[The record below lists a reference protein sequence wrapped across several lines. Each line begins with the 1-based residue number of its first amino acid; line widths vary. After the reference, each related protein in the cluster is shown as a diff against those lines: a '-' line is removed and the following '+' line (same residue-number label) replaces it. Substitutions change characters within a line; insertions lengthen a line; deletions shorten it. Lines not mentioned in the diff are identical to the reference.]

1 MKNHFNE
8 ILLRD
13 KIYFFRKRKKRYFQ
27 FYQLSIRMVFFFE
40 TKNILFISLL
50 FICKQV
56 KKHDFLVRVYITHTY
71 IYISTGRS
79 SFTYANIRDHDQ
91 PGFVPA
97 LLFSLIQRSNLS
109 YPIES
114 DSICAMLAN
123 IVTRFL
129 ILISCFP

>member
-1 MKNHFNE
+1 MKYYWETKYIFLENEKKDTFNF
-8 ILLRD
+8 IN
-13 KIYFFRKRKKRYFQ
+13 
-27 FYQLSIRMVFFFE
+27 YQLEWFFFFE

-50 FICKQV
+50 FIYKQV

>member
-50 FICKQV
+50 FIYKQV
-56 KKHDFLVRVYITHTY
+56 KKHDFLVRVYITHIY
-71 IYISTGRS
+71 IYIYRQVEVHSPTQILEIMINLVLYLHFS
-79 SFTYANIRDHDQ
+79 S
-91 PGFVPA
+91 
-97 LLFSLIQRSNLS
+97 L
-109 YPIES
+109 
-114 DSICAMLAN
+114 
-123 IVTRFL
+123 
-129 ILISCFP
+129 